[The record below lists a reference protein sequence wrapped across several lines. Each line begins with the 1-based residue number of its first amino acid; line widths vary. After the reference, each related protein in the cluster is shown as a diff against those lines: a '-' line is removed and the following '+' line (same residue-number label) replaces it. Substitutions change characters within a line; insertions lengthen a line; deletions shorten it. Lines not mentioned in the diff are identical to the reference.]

1 MSDEREQRI
10 AELVEPI
17 VRAHD
22 ADLEFVS
29 VRQAGRR
36 SVVVVAVDT
45 DGGVSLDTIAD
56 YSRDISE
63 ALDASEVMG
72 ESSYTLEVTSPGVH
86 RPLTL
91 PRHWRRAATRLVKV
105 TMRDGQTFE
114 GRVVDSDE
122 TAVRIDVAGSP
133 RTVAFDAVAKA
144 VVQVEF
150 PKETG

>member
-17 VRAHD
+17 VRAQG

-36 SVVVVAVDT
+36 GVVQVAVDT
-45 DGGVSLDTIAD
+45 DGGVSLDAIAD
-56 YSRDISE
+56 CSRDISE
-63 ALDASEVMG
+63 ALDASDVMG
-72 ESSYTLEVTSPGVH
+72 ETSYTLEVTSPGVH

-91 PRHWRRAATRLVKV
+91 PRHWRRAATRFVRV
-105 TMRDGQTFE
+105 TMRDGETFE
-114 GRVVDSDE
+114 GRIVGSDE
-122 TAVRIDVAGSP
+122 TSVRIEVNGSIRDVE
-133 RTVAFDAVAKA
+133 FDGVGKA

-150 PKETG
+150 PKEAG

>member
-17 VRAHD
+17 VRAQG

-36 SVVVVAVDT
+36 GVVQVAVDT
-45 DGGVSLDTIAD
+45 DGGVSLDAIAD
-56 YSRDISE
+56 CSRDISE
-63 ALDASEVMG
+63 ALDASDVMG
-72 ESSYTLEVTSPGVH
+72 ETSYTLEVTSPGVH

-91 PRHWRRAATRLVKV
+91 PRHWRRAATRLVRV
-105 TMRDGQTFE
+105 TMRDGETFE
-114 GRVVDSDE
+114 GRIVGSDE
-122 TAVRIDVAGSP
+122 TSVRIEVNGSIRDVE
-133 RTVAFDAVAKA
+133 FDGVGKA

-150 PKETG
+150 PKEAG

>member
-17 VRAHD
+17 VRAQG

-36 SVVVVAVDT
+36 GVVQVAVDT
-45 DGGVSLDTIAD
+45 DGGVSLDAIAD
-56 YSRDISE
+56 CSRDISE
-63 ALDASEVMG
+63 ALDASDVMG
-72 ESSYTLEVTSPGVH
+72 ETSYTLEVTSPGVH

-91 PRHWRRAATRLVKV
+91 PRHWRRAATRLVRV
-105 TMRDGQTFE
+105 TMRDGETFE
-114 GRVVDSDE
+114 GRIVGSDE
-122 TAVRIDVAGSP
+122 TSVRIEVNGSIRDVEFEG
-133 RTVAFDAVAKA
+133 VGKA

-150 PKETG
+150 PKEAG

>member
-1 MSDEREQRI
+1 MSDQREQRI

>member
-17 VRAHD
+17 VRAQG

-36 SVVVVAVDT
+36 GVVQVAVDT
-45 DGGVSLDTIAD
+45 DGGVSLDAIAD
-56 YSRDISE
+56 CSRDISE
-63 ALDASEVMG
+63 ALDASDVMG
-72 ESSYTLEVTSPGVH
+72 QTSYTLEVTSPGVH

-91 PRHWRRAATRLVKV
+91 PRHWRRAATRLVRV
-105 TMRDGQTFE
+105 TMRDGETFE
-114 GRVVDSDE
+114 GRIVGSDE
-122 TAVRIDVAGSP
+122 TSVRIEVNGSIRDVE
-133 RTVAFDAVAKA
+133 FDGVGKA

-150 PKETG
+150 PKEAG

>member
-17 VRAHD
+17 VRAQG

-36 SVVVVAVDT
+36 GVVQVAVDT
-45 DGGVSLDTIAD
+45 DGGVSLDAIAD
-56 YSRDISE
+56 CSRGISE
-63 ALDASEVMG
+63 ALDASDVMG
-72 ESSYTLEVTSPGVH
+72 ETSYTLEVTSPGVH

-91 PRHWRRAATRLVKV
+91 PRHWRRAATRFVRV
-105 TMRDGQTFE
+105 TMRDGETFE
-114 GRVVDSDE
+114 GRIVGSDE
-122 TAVRIDVAGSP
+122 TSVRIEVNGSIRDVE
-133 RTVAFDAVAKA
+133 FDGVGKA

-150 PKETG
+150 PKEAG

>member
-17 VRAHD
+17 VRAQG

-36 SVVVVAVDT
+36 GVVQVAVDT
-45 DGGVSLDTIAD
+45 DGGVSLDAIAD
-56 YSRDISE
+56 CSRGISE
-63 ALDASEVMG
+63 ALDASDVMG
-72 ESSYTLEVTSPGVH
+72 ETSYTLEVTSPGVH

-91 PRHWRRAATRLVKV
+91 PRHWRRAATRFVRV
-105 TMRDGQTFE
+105 TMRDGETFE
-114 GRVVDSDE
+114 GRIVGSDE
-122 TAVRIDVAGSP
+122 TSVRIEVNGSI
-133 RTVAFDAVAKA
+133 RNVEFDGVGKA

-150 PKETG
+150 PKEAG